1 MKPLQPFPP
10 FHTLSFSLSFSPYF
24 SLLRIGIHNEK
35 CFVKDP
41 QYSTYKNGIVQPFT
55 FITNSLV
62 RNVFYRR
69 EFISIK
75 LAVVVTHGHILRS
88 LQSSILLADSFYHI
102 LCVCIRF
109 VAVVLF
115 NNAHLIMPTR
125 IYSCCIQSMLVHLIL
140 FHSTEKRIIKKKH
153 FSHTSTILQFSIGN
167 IKLNFNL
174 TSSEQQAWRT
184 R

>member
-41 QYSTYKNGIVQPFT
+41 QYSTYKNGIVQPFA

-102 LCVCIRF
+102 LCVCSFRCCRF
-109 VAVVLF
+109 VQQRPL
-115 NNAHLIMPTR
+115 NNANKNIF
-125 IYSCCIQSMLVHLIL
+125 MLYTEYARSFDFVS
-140 FHSTEKRIIKKKH
+140 FHRKKNNKKK
-153 FSHTSTILQFSIGN
+153 TL
-167 IKLNFNL
+167 
-174 TSSEQQAWRT
+174 
-184 R
+184 